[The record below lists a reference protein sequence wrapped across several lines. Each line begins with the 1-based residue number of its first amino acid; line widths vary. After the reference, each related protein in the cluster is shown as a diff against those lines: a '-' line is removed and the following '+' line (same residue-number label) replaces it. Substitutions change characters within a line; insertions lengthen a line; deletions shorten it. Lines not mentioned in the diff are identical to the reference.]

1 MMRTIRIVIADDHEV
16 TRMGIRSLLEKF
28 SEIHILAEAKNG
40 EEALQLVDQLKPDV
54 LILDL
59 IMPGLKP
66 YQIFQEVRKN
76 HPETEILI
84 LTAHDRARYLSEAID
99 AGVSGWIRKE
109 EAAKQ
114 LVQAI
119 YNAVQGKTTFDVEDF
134 KRANK
139 WRTEVGAKV
148 DQLTRQ
154 QRRVIELILQ
164 GLDNKAIAQKLSV
177 SPKTVETHITTI
189 LHTLGLASRS
199 EIIVWINKNLSDV
212 DFE

>member
-1 MMRTIRIVIADDHEV
+1 
-16 TRMGIRSLLEKF
+16 
-28 SEIHILAEAKNG
+28 
-40 EEALQLVDQLKPDV
+40 
-54 LILDL
+54 
-59 IMPGLKP
+59 MPGLKP

-99 AGVSGWIRKE
+99 AGVSGWVRKE
-109 EAAKQ
+109 EAAKR
-114 LVQAI
+114 LVQAV
-119 YNAVQGKTTFDVEDF
+119 YNAVRGEKTFDVEDF

-164 GLDNKAIAQKLSV
+164 GLDNKAIAQKLGI
-177 SPKTVETHITTI
+177 SPKTIETHITTI